1 MPREQIRN
9 IFSSHPTTLLHR
21 SGSHVISHFP
31 KYYTV
36 WWRNIVGHQRRDK
49 KHIIDKQVV
58 VGYALDASLLVDSCL
73 SLFPLHDQTTNDKR
87 QSNRENR
94 TPNRSEPLPLRPL
107 LLCEP

>member
-21 SGSHVISHFP
+21 SGSHFP

-87 QSNRENR
+87 QPRESHSKPER
-94 TPNRSEPLPLRPL
+94 TTPPATIIAL
-107 LLCEP
+107 